1 MSDRTEHSEHIDFE
15 VLNDYVDGR
24 LDAMA
29 IALIDKHLAGCA
41 DCSGELASLRALV
54 SATASLP
61 RSVLP
66 TEDIW
71 ADLEARINERK
82 GAVLRSA
89 APGGSIAPAGAER
102 QPTQWRNR
110 AWLAAAAVVLMVL
123 SSAVTAIVLR
133 RASGTDIA
141 HESPDS
147 IVTVPVRDP
156 APVLPAS
163 FRVAE
168 GHYTETIE
176 VLRLAV
182 DAQRANLSP
191 ETIRT
196 VDRSL
201 AVVDSAI
208 AEARAALLADPS
220 NRTLVD
226 LLSAS
231 YQRKLDLLRRTSEL
245 GSRT

>member
-1 MSDRTEHSEHIDFE
+1 MNDRTEHSEHIDFGS
-15 VLNDYVDGR
+15 LNDYVDGR
-24 LDAMA
+24 LDTKA
-29 IALIDKHLAGCA
+29 IALIDKHLARCA
-41 DCSGELASLRALV
+41 DCSAELASLRALV
-54 SATASLP
+54 SATASLE

-66 TEDIW
+66 ANDIW

-89 APGGSIAPAGAER
+89 ASDASVASSAATRRPAR
-102 QPTQWRNR
+102 WRNG
-110 AWLAAAAVVLMVL
+110 AWLAAAAVVLMAL
-123 SSAVTAIVLR
+123 SSAITAIVLR
-133 RASGTDIA
+133 PNAGTQITKQ
-141 HESPDS
+141 SPDTN
-147 IVTVPVRDP
+147 VTIPARDL

-163 FRVAE
+163 FQVAE
-168 GHYTETIE
+168 GQYQLTIDA
-176 VLRLAV
+176 LRIAV
-182 DAQRANLSP
+182 DAQRAQLNP
-191 ETIRT
+191 ETVRT

-231 YQRKLDLLRRTSEL
+231 YERKLDLLRRTSEL
-245 GSRT
+245 SSRT

>member
-1 MSDRTEHSEHIDFE
+1 MSDRTEHPEHIDFE
-15 VLNDYVDGR
+15 LLNDYVDDR
-24 LDAMA
+24 LDTKA
-29 IALIDKHLAGCA
+29 IALIDKHLARCA
-41 DCSGELASLRALV
+41 DCSDELASLRALV
-54 SATASLP
+54 AATASLDK
-61 RSVLP
+61 SVLP
-66 TEDIW
+66 TDDIW

-82 GAVLRSA
+82 SVVLRSA
-89 APGGSIAPAGAER
+89 EPGESIASAEAER
-102 QPTQWRNR
+102 RPHRWRNG
-110 AWLAAAAVVLMVL
+110 AWLAAAAVVLMAL

-133 RASGTDIA
+133 PTGTQIVKQ
-141 HESPDS
+141 PLDS
-147 IVTVPVRDP
+147 SSTVPSRDP

-163 FRVAE
+163 FRLAE
-168 GHYTETIE
+168 GQYTQTIDE
-176 VLRLAV
+176 LRLAV
-182 DAQRANLSP
+182 DAQRAHLNP
-191 ETIRT
+191 ETVRT

-245 GSRT
+245 SSRT